1 MKKLIFT
8 CALMLGTFVF
18 AKAQSSQSVANDGN
32 TQVTNGATTIKPEM
46 TTSDVAE
53 PSCGSKSK
61 ATAGGC
67 CSSKKA
73 STEASAKKSCCSSGE
88 AKKSGC
94 SDKAHGNDDM
104 RKEKD

>member
-8 CALMLGTFVF
+8 FALFIGTIVLTN
-18 AKAQSSQSVANDGN
+18 AQSSQSVATDGS
-32 TQVTNGATTIKPEM
+32 TQVTSGGTTIKPEM
-46 TTSDVAE
+46 TAAENPE

-61 ATAGGC
+61 ASGSGC

-73 STEASAKKSCCSSGE
+73 NTEASAKKACCSSGE

-94 SDKAHGNDDM
+94 IDKAHGNDEM